1 MEPGTEIDLS
11 DKAAW
16 DDTALIEAYDR
27 AISTYQEVH
36 GSTPELLSVLRTKHC
51 SRTAGST
58 PSKNLAHN
66 LDEEGEEE
74 EEEEEEDD
82 GEEDQDRDGL
92 SAEEL
97 AAAEAQAAAEAE
109 AEAMPKAMADAA
121 EEARRLAWARYYEQ
135 QQQQQ
140 QQQHQQHQHQ
150 QHQQHQHQQ
159 HQQSWPPPQPP
170 PPQQR
175 AYSASASRSTLQP
188 PPFMHVPTGMN
199 GRGPSA
205 STAAAASTAD
215 YETDMSNLMMAWYHA
230 GFFTAQF
237 QERHHRR

>member
-66 LDEEGEEE
+66 LDEEGED

-82 GEEDQDRDGL
+82 GEEGQDQDGL

-140 QQQHQQHQHQ
+140 QQQHQ
-150 QHQQHQHQQ
+150 HQHQQ

-199 GRGPSA
+199 GRGLSA

-237 QERHHRR
+237 QERHKGR

>member
-74 EEEEEEDD
+74 EAEEVEAEEEE
-82 GEEDQDRDGL
+82 
-92 SAEEL
+92 AEE
-97 AAAEAQAAAEAE
+97 
-109 AEAMPKAMADAA
+109 
-121 EEARRLAWARYYEQ
+121 EEEQ
-135 QQQQQ
+135 QQQQE
-140 QQQHQQHQHQ
+140 
-150 QHQQHQHQQ
+150 
-159 HQQSWPPPQPP
+159 QPRK
-170 PPQQR
+170 R
-175 AYSASASRSTLQP
+175 AP
-188 PPFMHVPTGMN
+188 
-199 GRGPSA
+199 
-205 STAAAASTAD
+205 
-215 YETDMSNLMMAWYHA
+215 
-230 GFFTAQF
+230 
-237 QERHHRR
+237 

>member
-74 EEEEEEDD
+74 EEEEEDD
-82 GEEDQDRDGL
+82 GEEGQDQDGL

-140 QQQHQQHQHQ
+140 QQQQ

-237 QERHHRR
+237 QERHKGR